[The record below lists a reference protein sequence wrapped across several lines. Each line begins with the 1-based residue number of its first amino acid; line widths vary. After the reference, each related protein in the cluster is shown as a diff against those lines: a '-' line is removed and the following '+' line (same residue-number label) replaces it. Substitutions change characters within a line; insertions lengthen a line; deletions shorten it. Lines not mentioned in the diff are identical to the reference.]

1 MPVFLILAG
10 VCLELI
16 SCRKEKA
23 VSRHCTVAVE
33 VAFRSRMF
41 FEWQEGV
48 GSWSSVGLGRNG
60 RDSMALATS
69 CCLSS
74 RPMSMS
80 STALKASPE
89 FDVDLCTASQ
99 RELVEMVDL
108 DTIYL

>member
-33 VAFRSRMF
+33 VAFRSRIF
-41 FEWQEGV
+41 CEWQEGV

-69 CCLSS
+69 CSLSS

-80 STALKASPE
+80 STALKASPVFVE
-89 FDVDLCTASQ
+89 ELYTASQ
-99 RELVEMVDL
+99 RELAEMVDL
-108 DTIYL
+108 RYNL